1 MKVIIHGSAPKP
13 VRPPRLPAGVP
24 MTDSTM
30 SPVYEAGDTLLLDA
44 AGPRKTGRDYVF
56 CTDNSG
62 DVVEALRRPVGGVH
76 ADTLVLPAVEP
87 ATDYPAG
94 PGRMAVR
101 DPDCR
106 GLQERHSPQ
115 QLPIWRQLRR
125 LAAYF
130 DGGRASDG
138 QPRSNRPHEQ
148 KNRPGGGAGC

>member
-62 DVVEALRRPVGGVH
+62 DVVDARVGRLVASTPTHWSCRQWNPQRIIRLDRAEWPHAILIAGAYRRGP
-76 ADTLVLPAVEP
+76 PAP
-87 ATDYPAG
+87 ATSDLETA
-94 PGRMAVR
+94 
-101 DPDCR
+101 
-106 GLQERHSPQ
+106 QETR
-115 QLPIWRQLRR
+115 WRL
-125 LAAYF
+125 
-130 DGGRASDG
+130 
-138 QPRSNRPHEQ
+138 
-148 KNRPGGGAGC
+148 